1 MNNFFENIIVFIV
14 LPIFLFFIFLKPI
27 LPTET
32 KFKEVLSPLETAR
45 INIKNF
51 GSTNNAV
58 KITQLNKNNAKIWEP
73 LWYVDF

>member
-58 KITQLNKNNAKIWEP
+58 KITQLKLLN
-73 LWYVDF
+73 